1 MSSNYIG
8 AKNFLE
14 VIYNKKLNIKFFK
27 ANSGYI
33 FNNDNKKIKLDSRL
47 AKPNNPYVSA
57 QVKAY
62 KLIKY
67 YRKLGLPC
75 YSLIFFN
82 IESALRSKDFF
93 IQKICDAVKYKKRIE
108 VGNIFN
114 IRDFA
119 WASEIMRAVSLLHKI
134 KPCDIILA
142 SGKGMSGKQ
151 IIKYL
156 FQLKNLD
163 FKKYINVKKNLFRKN
178 EKKIIVSSMT
188 ETLRKLKKFN
198 WKPIIFGKKLVYKM
212 YNNL

>member
-1 MSSNYIG
+1 MEIIH
-8 AKNFLE
+8 K
-14 VIYNKKLNIKFFK
+14 KKLNIKFFK

-33 FNNDNKKIKLDSRL
+33 FHNKNKKINLKSRL
-47 AKPNNPYVSA
+47 IKPNNPYVFA
-57 QVKAY
+57 QIKAY

-67 YRKLGLPC
+67 YRKLGTQC
-75 YSLIFFN
+75 YGIIFFN
-82 IESALRSKDFF
+82 IESLLRSKEYF
-93 IQKICDAVKYKKRIE
+93 IKKICYAVKQEKKIN
-108 VGNIFN
+108 VGNIHN
-114 IRDFA
+114 VRDFA
-119 WASEIMRAVSLLHKI
+119 WAPEIIEAVSLLHKI

>member
-1 MSSNYIG
+1 MKLKNKTQIMIVGTGVLGAYLSKEFVGKNYKIIVTTRYIKKNYQNYQKLKIANKVKFKKLNFLKKKEITKIINRHKPEQIYYLAGQSSIFKSIELAKITMSSNYIG

-14 VIYNKKLNIKFFK
+14 VIYNKKFNIKFFK

-93 IQKICDAVKYKKRIE
+93 IQKICDAVKYKK
-108 VGNIFN
+108 
-114 IRDFA
+114 
-119 WASEIMRAVSLLHKI
+119 
-134 KPCDIILA
+134 
-142 SGKGMSGKQ
+142 
-151 IIKYL
+151 
-156 FQLKNLD
+156 KN
-163 FKKYINVKKNLFRKN
+163 R
-178 EKKIIVSSMT
+178 S
-188 ETLRKLKKFN
+188 
-198 WKPIIFGKKLVYKM
+198 W
-212 YNNL
+212 